1 MLDAQIIQTFLIYAI
16 QTFLIYAIPLIF
28 AITVHEVAHGWVANQ
43 RGDATAK
50 MLGRLTLNPTK
61 HIDPVGTILV
71 PAMLFFT
78 GSPFLFG
85 WAKPVPINF
94 NALKSPKQDMILVAL
109 AGPVSN
115 FIMALLWL
123 TSIVLAIQT
132 QSQFLLDMAKFGIT
146 INLVL
151 GVFNLL
157 PLPPLDGS
165 RVVSALLSNKLAYEY
180 NKLEAYGLYILL
192 GLLFLGIF
200 EQVIL
205 PIVAFIQN
213 QLFLLL

>member
-1 MLDAQIIQTFLIYAI
+1 MLDAQII

>member
-1 MLDAQIIQTFLIYAI
+1 MPDFQTL
-16 QTFLIYAIPLIF
+16 LIYAIPLIF
-28 AITVHEVAHGWVANQ
+28 AITVHEFAHGWVANQ
-43 RGDATAK
+43 RGDSTAR
-50 MLGRLTLNPTK
+50 MLGRLTLNPIK
-61 HIDPVGTILV
+61 HIDPVGTILM
-71 PAMLFFT
+71 PAILFFT

-123 TSIVLAIQT
+123 LVIVFTLNL
-132 QSQFLLDMAKFGIT
+132 QSQLLIDMAHFGIA

-165 RVVSALLSNKLAYEY
+165 RVVSALLPNHLAYRY

-200 EQVIL
+200 ERVIL
-205 PIVAFIQN
+205 PIVNFILN
-213 QLFLLL
+213 YLLGLLN

>member
-1 MLDAQIIQTFLIYAI
+1 MILPMPDFQTL
-16 QTFLIYAIPLIF
+16 LIYAIPLIF
-28 AITVHEVAHGWVANQ
+28 AITVHEFAHGWVANQ
-43 RGDATAK
+43 RGDSTAR
-50 MLGRLTLNPTK
+50 MLGRLTLNPIK
-61 HIDPVGTILV
+61 HIDPVGTILM
-71 PAMLFFT
+71 PAILFFT

-123 TSIVLAIQT
+123 LVIVFALNL
-132 QSQFLLDMAKFGIT
+132 QSQLLMDMAHFGIA

-165 RVVSALLSNKLAYEY
+165 RVVSALLPNHLAYRY

-200 EQVIL
+200 ERVIL
-205 PIVAFIQN
+205 PIVNFILN
-213 QLFLLL
+213 YLLGLLN

>member
-1 MLDAQIIQTFLIYAI
+1 MLDFQTL
-16 QTFLIYAIPLIF
+16 LIYAIPLVF
-28 AITVHEVAHGWVANQ
+28 AITVHEVAHGWVANL
-43 RGDATAK
+43 RGDGSAK
-50 MLGRLTLNPTK
+50 MLGRLTLNPVK
-61 HIDPVGTILV
+61 HIDPMGTIVV
-71 PAMLFFT
+71 PAVLYFT

-94 NALKSPKQDMILVAL
+94 SALKSPKQDMILVAL
-109 AGPVSN
+109 AGPMSN

-123 TSIVLAIQT
+123 FLIILTLNADNE
-132 QSQFLLDMAKFGIT
+132 FLLGMAGFGIA

-165 RVVSALLSNKLAYEY
+165 RVVSSLLPNRLAYEY
-180 NKLEAYGLYILL
+180 NKLEDYGLYILL

-200 EQVIL
+200 EKLIL
-205 PIVAFIQN
+205 PIVQTLQN
-213 QLFLLL
+213 AMLGVAAGFM

>member
-1 MLDAQIIQTFLIYAI
+1 MLDFQTL
-16 QTFLIYAIPLIF
+16 LIYAIPLIF
-28 AITVHEVAHGWVANQ
+28 AITVHEVAHGWVANL
-43 RGDATAK
+43 RGDASAK
-50 MLGRLTLNPTK
+50 MLGRLTLNPAK
-61 HIDPVGTILV
+61 HIDPIGTIVV
-71 PAMLFFT
+71 PAVLYFT

-94 NALKSPKQDMILVAL
+94 NALISPKQDMILVAL

-115 FIMALLWL
+115 FIMAFLWL
-123 TSIVLAIQT
+123 LLIVFALNI
-132 QSQFLLDMAKFGIT
+132 SNEFLLKMAGFGVT

-165 RVVSALLSNKLAYEY
+165 RVISSLLPNRLAYEY
-180 NKLEAYGLYILL
+180 NKLEAYGLFILL

-200 EQVIL
+200 EKIIL
-205 PIVAFIQN
+205 PIVNTLQTTMYSIAGFI
-213 QLFLLL
+213 

>member
-1 MLDAQIIQTFLIYAI
+1 MILPMPDFQTL
-16 QTFLIYAIPLIF
+16 LIYAIPLIF
-28 AITVHEVAHGWVANQ
+28 AITVHEFAHGWVANQ
-43 RGDATAK
+43 RGDSTAR
-50 MLGRLTLNPTK
+50 MLGRLTLNPIK
-61 HIDPVGTILV
+61 HIDPVGTILM
-71 PAMLFFT
+71 PAILFFT

-123 TSIVLAIQT
+123 LVIVFARNL
-132 QSQFLLDMAKFGIT
+132 QSQLLEDMAHFGIA

-165 RVVSALLSNKLAYEY
+165 RVVSALLPNHLAYRY

-200 EQVIL
+200 ERVIL
-205 PIVAFIQN
+205 PIVNFILN
-213 QLFLLL
+213 YLLGLLN

>member
-1 MLDAQIIQTFLIYAI
+1 MKTSQILI
-16 QTFLIYAIPLIF
+16 
-28 AITVHEVAHGWVANQ
+28 
-43 RGDATAK
+43 
-50 MLGRLTLNPTK
+50 PTQK
-61 HIDPVGTILV
+61 E
-71 PAMLFFT
+71 A
-78 GSPFLFG
+78 
-85 WAKPVPINF
+85 INF

-123 TSIVLAIQT
+123 LVIVFALNL
-132 QSQFLLDMAKFGIT
+132 QSQLLIDMAHFGIA

-165 RVVSALLSNKLAYEY
+165 RVVSALLPNHLAYRY

-200 EQVIL
+200 ERVIL
-205 PIVAFIQN
+205 PIVNFILN
-213 QLFLLL
+213 YLLGLLN

>member
-1 MLDAQIIQTFLIYAI
+1 MLDAQII

-43 RGDATAK
+43 RGDGTAK

-123 TSIVLAIQT
+123 ASIVLAIQT

-165 RVVSALLSNKLAYEY
+165 RVVSALLPNKLAYEY
-180 NKLEAYGLYILL
+180 NKLEDYGLYILL
-192 GLLFLGIF
+192 GLLFFGIF

-205 PIVAFIQN
+205 PVVSFIQN

>member
-1 MLDAQIIQTFLIYAI
+1 MPDFQTL
-16 QTFLIYAIPLIF
+16 LIYAIPLIF
-28 AITVHEVAHGWVANQ
+28 AITVHEFAHGWVANQ
-43 RGDATAK
+43 RGDSTAR
-50 MLGRLTLNPTK
+50 MLGRLTLNPIK
-61 HIDPVGTILV
+61 HIDPVGTILM
-71 PAMLFFT
+71 PAILFFT

-123 TSIVLAIQT
+123 LVIVFARNL
-132 QSQFLLDMAKFGIT
+132 QSQLLEDMAHFGIA

-165 RVVSALLSNKLAYEY
+165 RVVSALLPNHLAYRY

-200 EQVIL
+200 ERVIL
-205 PIVAFIQN
+205 PIVNFILN
-213 QLFLLL
+213 YLLGLLN

>member
-1 MLDAQIIQTFLIYAI
+1 MILPMPDFQTL
-16 QTFLIYAIPLIF
+16 LIYAIPLIF
-28 AITVHEVAHGWVANQ
+28 AITVHEFAHGWVANQ
-43 RGDATAK
+43 RGDSTAR
-50 MLGRLTLNPTK
+50 MLGRLTLNPIK
-61 HIDPVGTILV
+61 HIDPVGTILM
-71 PAMLFFT
+71 PAILFFT

-123 TSIVLAIQT
+123 LVIVFALNL
-132 QSQFLLDMAKFGIT
+132 QSQLLIDMAHFGIA

-165 RVVSALLSNKLAYEY
+165 RVVSALLPNHLAYRY

-200 EQVIL
+200 ERVIL
-205 PIVAFIQN
+205 PIVNFILN
-213 QLFLLL
+213 YLLGLLN

>member
-1 MLDAQIIQTFLIYAI
+1 MPDFQTLLIY
-16 QTFLIYAIPLIF
+16 TIPLIF

-43 RGDATAK
+43 RGDATAR
-50 MLGRLTLNPTK
+50 MLGRLTLNPAK
-61 HIDPVGTILV
+61 HIDPIGTIVV
-71 PAMLFFT
+71 PAVLYFT

-115 FIMALLWL
+115 FIMAILWL
-123 TSIVLAIQT
+123 LLSFFAVNM
-132 QSQFLLDMAKFGIT
+132 SDQFLLKMAGFGIS
-146 INLVL
+146 INLIL

-165 RVVSALLSNKLAYEY
+165 RVVTSLLPNKLAYEY

-192 GLLFLGIF
+192 GLLFLGVF
-200 EQVIL
+200 EKIIL
-205 PIVAFIQN
+205 PIVKTLRTFMFEFSG
-213 QLFLLL
+213 LV

>member
-1 MLDAQIIQTFLIYAI
+1 MPDFQTLLIY
-16 QTFLIYAIPLIF
+16 TIPLIF

-43 RGDATAK
+43 RGDATAR
-50 MLGRLTLNPTK
+50 MLGRLTLNPAK
-61 HIDPVGTILV
+61 HIDPIGTIVV
-71 PAMLFFT
+71 PAVLYFT

-115 FIMALLWL
+115 FIMAILWL
-123 TSIVLAIQT
+123 LLSFFAVNM
-132 QSQFLLDMAKFGIT
+132 SDQFLLKMAGFGIS
-146 INLVL
+146 INLIL

-165 RVVSALLSNKLAYEY
+165 RVVTSLLPNKLAYEY

-192 GLLFLGIF
+192 GLLFLGVF
-200 EQVIL
+200 EKIIL
-205 PIVAFIQN
+205 PIVKTLRTFMLEFSGLI
-213 QLFLLL
+213 

>member
-1 MLDAQIIQTFLIYAI
+1 MPDFQTLLIYV
-16 QTFLIYAIPLIF
+16 IPLIF

-43 RGDATAK
+43 RGDSTARL
-50 MLGRLTLNPTK
+50 LGRLTLNPIK
-61 HIDPVGTILV
+61 HIDPIGTILV
-71 PAMLFFT
+71 PAVLFFT

-115 FIMALLWL
+115 FIMALLWFL
-123 TSIVLAIQT
+123 VIAFTLDT
-132 QSQFLLDMAKFGIT
+132 PDQFLFKMAGFGIT
-146 INLVL
+146 INLIL

-165 RVVSALLSNKLAYEY
+165 RVVSALLPNKLAYEY
-180 NKLEAYGLYILL
+180 NKLERYGLFILL

-205 PIVAFIQN
+205 PIVKFILN
-213 QLFLLL
+213 HLLGLLN

>member
-1 MLDAQIIQTFLIYAI
+1 MILPMPDFQTL
-16 QTFLIYAIPLIF
+16 LIYAIPLIF
-28 AITVHEVAHGWVANQ
+28 AITVHEFAHGWVANQ
-43 RGDATAK
+43 RGDSTAR
-50 MLGRLTLNPTK
+50 MLGRLTLNPIK
-61 HIDPVGTILV
+61 HIDPVGTILM
-71 PAMLFFT
+71 PAILFFT

-123 TSIVLAIQT
+123 LVIVFTLNL
-132 QSQFLLDMAKFGIT
+132 QSQLLIDMAHFGIA

-165 RVVSALLSNKLAYEY
+165 RVVSALLPNHLAYRY

-200 EQVIL
+200 ERVIL
-205 PIVAFIQN
+205 PIVNFILN
-213 QLFLLL
+213 YLLGLLN

>member
-1 MLDAQIIQTFLIYAI
+1 MPDFQTLLIYV
-16 QTFLIYAIPLIF
+16 IPLIF

-50 MLGRLTLNPTK
+50 MLGRLTLNPIK
-61 HIDPVGTILV
+61 HIDLVGTILV
-71 PAMLFFT
+71 PAMLYFT

-115 FIMALLWL
+115 FIMALLWFL
-123 TSIVLAIQT
+123 VIAFTLDT
-132 QSQFLLDMAKFGIT
+132 PDQFLFKMAGFGIT
-146 INLVL
+146 INLIL

-165 RVVSALLSNKLAYEY
+165 RVVSALLPNKLAYEY
-180 NKLEAYGLYILL
+180 NKLERYGLFILL

-205 PIVAFIQN
+205 PIVKFILN
-213 QLFLLL
+213 HLLGLLN